1 MKSLWGKS
9 DVLIFHDETDKAGEQ
24 RMRGHV
30 LLFVPTKLRLFH
42 SSPLFKDEGEKIE
55 LSPLEELF
63 SKIEKL
69 RKLSPL
75 WDMYKEGIDLESIQW
90 NAH

>member
-1 MKSLWGKS
+1 LKSLWGKS

-69 RKLSPL
+69 RKSFGT
-75 WDMYKEGIDLESIQW
+75 DHKFHFNEISGIKW
-90 NAH
+90 TNG